1 MFRAV
6 LVHKGT
12 RYILDL
18 FIFSIRE
25 SAWGK
30 CELQL
35 TRTLESLRLH
45 IFLYFRLVYEETS
58 HSNFQEHIDFEQM
71 WYRYSFESILKTYLI
86 WMTKYFQVWKRKR
99 FFKIQTSFVKIQFQL
114 NFQKSKHF
122 NLSHYVY
129 NLIKKTFFLNKIF
142 SLEFYNSW

>member
-18 FIFSIRE
+18 FLFSI
-25 SAWGK
+25 SGK
-30 CELQL
+30 CVREVWTSTHSNTWKFEITHLF
-35 TRTLESLRLH
+35 
-45 IFLYFRLVYEETS
+45 IFRLVYKETS
-58 HSNFQEHIDFEQM
+58 HSNFQEHIDFEHM
-71 WYRYSFESILKTYLI
+71 WYRYSFENILKIYLI
-86 WMTKYFQVWKRKR
+86 WMTKYFQVWKWKR

-122 NLSHYVY
+122 NLTHHVY
-129 NLIKKTFFLNKIF
+129 NLMKNIFAQEIFLIRV
-142 SLEFYNSW
+142 L

>member
-18 FIFSIRE
+18 FLFSI
-25 SAWGK
+25 SGK
-30 CELQL
+30 CMREVWTSTHSDTWKFEITHLF
-35 TRTLESLRLH
+35 
-45 IFLYFRLVYEETS
+45 IFRLVYKETS
-58 HSNFQEHIDFEQM
+58 HSNFQEHIDFEHM
-71 WYRYSFESILKTYLI
+71 WYRYSFENILKIYLI
-86 WMTKYFQVWKRKR
+86 WMTKYFQVWKWKR

-122 NLSHYVY
+122 NLTHHVY
-129 NLIKKTFFLNKIF
+129 NLMKNIFAQEIFLIRV
-142 SLEFYNSW
+142 L

>member
-18 FIFSIRE
+18 FLFSI
-25 SAWGK
+25 SGK
-30 CELQL
+30 CVREVWTSTHSNTWKFEITHLF
-35 TRTLESLRLH
+35 
-45 IFLYFRLVYEETS
+45 IFRLVYKETS
-58 HSNFQEHIDFEQM
+58 HSNFQEHIDFEHM
-71 WYRYSFESILKTYLI
+71 WYRYSFENILKTYLI
-86 WMTKYFQVWKRKR
+86 WMTKYFQVWKWKR

-122 NLSHYVY
+122 NLTHHVY
-129 NLIKKTFFLNKIF
+129 NLMKNIFAQEIFLIRV
-142 SLEFYNSW
+142 L

>member
-18 FIFSIRE
+18 FLFSI
-25 SAWGK
+25 SGK
-30 CELQL
+30 CVREVWTSTHSNTWKFEITHLF
-35 TRTLESLRLH
+35 
-45 IFLYFRLVYEETS
+45 IFRLVYKETS
-58 HSNFQEHIDFEQM
+58 HSNFQEHIDFEHM
-71 WYRYSFESILKTYLI
+71 WYRYSFENILKTYLI
-86 WMTKYFQVWKRKR
+86 WMTKYFQVWKWKR

-122 NLSHYVY
+122 NLTHHVY
-129 NLIKKTFFLNKIF
+129 NLMKNIF
-142 SLEFYNSW
+142 AQENFPIRVL

>member
-18 FIFSIRE
+18 FLFSI
-25 SAWGK
+25 SGK
-30 CELQL
+30 CMREVWTSTHSNTWKFEITHLF
-35 TRTLESLRLH
+35 
-45 IFLYFRLVYEETS
+45 IFRLVYKETS
-58 HSNFQEHIDFEQM
+58 HSNFQEHIDFEHM
-71 WYRYSFESILKTYLI
+71 WYRYSFENILKIYLI
-86 WMTKYFQVWKRKR
+86 WMTKYFQVWKWKR

-114 NFQKSKHF
+114 NFQKTKHF
-122 NLSHYVY
+122 NLTHHVY
-129 NLIKKTFFLNKIF
+129 NHMKKNLLKKIF